1 MVESIWFVI
10 VLILLAAVSVA
21 LILMIVLYGDVRET
35 GRESRT
41 QYLAPNYSQ
50 SAGFRLTA
58 YPNNELVILQRYWL
72 IDESIAALD
81 YSIVPGR
88 FMTLFVAKQGKMR
101 FPDNYYA
108 DAFESVEQYDISG
121 LTVTQSQKA
130 GRRAA
135 VYWAQDGFEYL
146 IYSEEP
152 EMNMMNGLAYY
163 FVNNTRAENS

>member
-1 MVESIWFVI
+1 MVEAIWFVI
-10 VLILLAAVSVA
+10 ALVMLAVVSVA
-21 LILMIVLYGDVRET
+21 LILMIVLQCDVKAT
-35 GRESRT
+35 GRETRT
-41 QYLAPNYSQ
+41 QYLSPNYSQ

-58 YPNNELVILQRYWL
+58 YPNNELIILQRYWL

-81 YSIVPGR
+81 YTIVPGR
-88 FMTLFVAKQGKMR
+88 FMTLFIARSGRMR

-108 DAFESVEQYDISG
+108 DAFESVEQYDING

-135 VYWAQDGFEYL
+135 VYWARGDFEYL

-152 EMNMMNGLAYY
+152 EMNMMNGLAVY
-163 FVNNTRAENS
+163 FVNNTRAERS

>member
-21 LILMIVLYGDVRET
+21 LILMIVLQTEVRASARDT
-35 GRESRT
+35 RT
-41 QYLAPNYSQ
+41 QYLAPNYTD

-58 YPNNELVILQRYWL
+58 YPDNELVILQRYWL
-72 IDESIAALD
+72 INESIAALD
-81 YSIVPGR
+81 YTIVPGR
-88 FMTLFVAKQGKMR
+88 FMTLFIAKRGKLR

-130 GRRAA
+130 GRRSAA
-135 VYWAQDGFEYL
+135 YWTRGDFEYL

-152 EMNMMNGLAYY
+152 EMNMINGLAYY
-163 FVNNTRAENS
+163 FVNNTRAEKS

>member
-1 MVESIWFVI
+1 MATIR
-10 VLILLAAVSVA
+10 LLQR
-21 LILMIVLYGDVRET
+21 DVKAT
-35 GRESRT
+35 GRETRT
-41 QYLAPNYSQ
+41 QYLSPNYSQ

-58 YPNNELVILQRYWL
+58 YPNNELIILQRYWL

-81 YSIVPGR
+81 YTIVPGR
-88 FMTLFVAKQGKMR
+88 FMTLFIARRGRMR

-108 DAFESVEQYDISG
+108 DAFESVEQYDING

-135 VYWAQDGFEYL
+135 VYWARGDFEYL

-152 EMNMMNGLAYY
+152 EMNMMNGLAVY
-163 FVNNTRAENS
+163 FDNNTRAERS

>member
-10 VLILLAAVSVA
+10 ALVLLAVVSVA
-21 LILMIVLYGDVRET
+21 LILMIVLRADAGVS
-35 GRESRT
+35 GRDTRT
-41 QYLAPNYSQ
+41 QYLSPNYSD

-72 IDESIAALD
+72 INESIAALD
-81 YSIVPGR
+81 YNIVPGR
-88 FMTLFVAKQGKMR
+88 FMTLFIAKRGKMR

-108 DAFESVEQYDISG
+108 DAFESVEQYDIAG

-135 VYWAQDGFEYL
+135 VYWTRGDFEYL

-163 FVNNTRAENS
+163 FVNNTRAEDS

>member
-1 MVESIWFVI
+1 MVEAIWFVI
-10 VLILLAAVSVA
+10 AMVMLAVVSVA
-21 LILMIVLYGDVRET
+21 LILMIVLQRDVKAT
-35 GRESRT
+35 GRETRT
-41 QYLAPNYSQ
+41 QYLSPNYSQ

-58 YPNNELVILQRYWL
+58 YPNNELIILQRYWL

-81 YSIVPGR
+81 YTIVPGR
-88 FMTLFVAKQGKMR
+88 FMTLFIARRGRMR

-108 DAFESVEQYDISG
+108 DAFESVEQYDING

-135 VYWAQDGFEYL
+135 VYWARGDFEYL

-152 EMNMMNGLAYY
+152 EMNMMNGLAVY
-163 FVNNTRAENS
+163 FVNNTRAERS

>member
-21 LILMIVLYGDVRET
+21 LVLMIVLYGDMRET
-35 GRESRT
+35 GRETRT
-41 QYLAPNYSQ
+41 QYLTPNYSQ

-58 YPNNELVILQRYWL
+58 YPNNELVILLRYWL

-108 DAFESVEQYDISG
+108 DAFESVEQYEISG

>member
-1 MVESIWFVI
+1 MVEAIWFVI
-10 VLILLAAVSVA
+10 ALIMLAVVSVA
-21 LILMIVLYGDVRET
+21 LILMIVLQHDVKAT
-35 GRESRT
+35 GRETRT
-41 QYLAPNYSQ
+41 QYLSPNYSQ

-58 YPNNELVILQRYWL
+58 YPNNELIILQRYWL

-81 YSIVPGR
+81 YTIVPGR
-88 FMTLFVAKQGKMR
+88 FMTLFIARRGRMR

-108 DAFESVEQYDISG
+108 DAFESVEQYDING

-135 VYWAQDGFEYL
+135 VYWARGDFEYL

-152 EMNMMNGLAYY
+152 EMNMMNGLAVY
-163 FVNNTRAENS
+163 FVNNTRAERS

>member
-10 VLILLAAVSVA
+10 ALILLAVVSVA
-21 LILMIVLYGDVRET
+21 LILMIVLRADAGVS
-35 GRESRT
+35 GRDTRT
-41 QYLAPNYSQ
+41 QYLSPNYSD

-72 IDESIAALD
+72 INESIAALD
-81 YSIVPGR
+81 YNIVPGR
-88 FMTLFVAKQGKMR
+88 FMTLFIAKRGKMR

-108 DAFESVEQYDISG
+108 DAFESVEQYDIAG

-130 GRRAA
+130 GRRTA
-135 VYWAQDGFEYL
+135 VYWTRGDFEYL

-163 FVNNTRAENS
+163 FVNNTRAEDS

>member
-1 MVESIWFVI
+1 MVEAIWFVI
-10 VLILLAAVSVA
+10 ALVMLAVVSVA
-21 LILMIVLYGDVRET
+21 LILMIVLQRDIKAT
-35 GRESRT
+35 GRETRT
-41 QYLAPNYSQ
+41 QYLSPNYSQ

-58 YPNNELVILQRYWL
+58 YPNNELIILQRYWL

-81 YSIVPGR
+81 YTIVPGR
-88 FMTLFVAKQGKMR
+88 FMTLFIARRGRMR

-108 DAFESVEQYDISG
+108 DTFESVEQYDING

-135 VYWAQDGFEYL
+135 VYWARGDFEYL

-152 EMNMMNGLAYY
+152 EMNMMNGLAVY
-163 FVNNTRAENS
+163 FVNNTRAERS

>member
-21 LILMIVLYGDVRET
+21 LILMIVLQADTKAATRD
-35 GRESRT
+35 SRT
-41 QYLAPNYSQ
+41 QYLTPNYSE

-58 YPNNELVILQRYWL
+58 YPNNELVILQRLWL
-72 IDESIAALD
+72 IDQSIGALD

-88 FMTLFVAKQGKMR
+88 FMTLFIAKRGRMR

-108 DAFESVEQYDISG
+108 DAFESVEQYDIDG
-121 LTVTQSQKA
+121 ITVTQSQKA

-135 VYWAQDGFEYL
+135 VYWTRGDFEYL

-163 FVNNTRAENS
+163 FVYNTRAEQS

>member
-1 MVESIWFVI
+1 MVEAIWFVI
-10 VLILLAAVSVA
+10 ALIMLAVVSVA
-21 LILMIVLYGDVRET
+21 LILMIVLQRDVKAT
-35 GRESRT
+35 GRETRT
-41 QYLAPNYSQ
+41 QYLSPNYSQ

-58 YPNNELVILQRYWL
+58 YPNNELIILQRYWL

-81 YSIVPGR
+81 YTIVPGR
-88 FMTLFVAKQGKMR
+88 FMTLFIARLGRMR

-108 DAFESVEQYDISG
+108 DAFESVEQYDING

-135 VYWAQDGFEYL
+135 VYWARGDFEYL

-152 EMNMMNGLAYY
+152 EMNMMNGLAVY
-163 FVNNTRAENS
+163 FVNNTRAERS

>member
-41 QYLAPNYSQ
+41 QYPVPNYSQ
-50 SAGFRLTA
+50 SAGFRLTS

>member
-10 VLILLAAVSVA
+10 VLILLAVVSVA
-21 LILMIVLYGDVRET
+21 LILMIVLRADAGVS
-35 GRESRT
+35 GRDTRT
-41 QYLAPNYSQ
+41 QYLSPNYSD

-72 IDESIAALD
+72 INESIAALD
-81 YSIVPGR
+81 YNIVPGR
-88 FMTLFVAKQGKMR
+88 FMTLFIAKRGKMR

-135 VYWAQDGFEYL
+135 VYWTRGDFEYL

-163 FVNNTRAENS
+163 FVNNTRAEES

>member
-1 MVESIWFVI
+1 MVEAIWFVI
-10 VLILLAAVSVA
+10 ALVMLAVVSVA
-21 LILMIVLYGDVRET
+21 LILMIVLQRDVKAT
-35 GRESRT
+35 GRETRT
-41 QYLAPNYSQ
+41 QYLSPNYSQ

-58 YPNNELVILQRYWL
+58 YPNNELIILQRYWL

-81 YSIVPGR
+81 YTIVPGR
-88 FMTLFVAKQGKMR
+88 FMTPFNARRGRMR

-108 DAFESVEQYDISG
+108 DAFESVEQYDING

-135 VYWAQDGFEYL
+135 VYWARGDFEYL

-152 EMNMMNGLAYY
+152 EMNMMNGLAVY
-163 FVNNTRAENS
+163 FVNNTRAERS

>member
-1 MVESIWFVI
+1 MVEAIWFVI
-10 VLILLAAVSVA
+10 ALIMLAVVSVA
-21 LILMIVLYGDVRET
+21 LILMIVLQRDVKAT
-35 GRESRT
+35 GRDTRT
-41 QYLAPNYSQ
+41 QYLSPNYSQ

-58 YPNNELVILQRYWL
+58 YPNNELIILQRYWL

-81 YSIVPGR
+81 YTIVPGR
-88 FMTLFVAKQGKMR
+88 FMTLFIARRGRMR

-108 DAFESVEQYDISG
+108 DAFESVEQYDING

-135 VYWAQDGFEYL
+135 VYWARGDFEYL

-152 EMNMMNGLAYY
+152 EMNMMNGLAVY
-163 FVNNTRAENS
+163 FVNNTRAERS

>member
-41 QYLAPNYSQ
+41 QYLVPNYSQ

>member
-10 VLILLAAVSVA
+10 VLILLAVVSVA
-21 LILMIVLYGDVRET
+21 LILMIVLRADAGVS
-35 GRESRT
+35 GRDTRT
-41 QYLAPNYSQ
+41 QYLSPNYSD

-72 IDESIAALD
+72 INESIAALD

-88 FMTLFVAKQGKMR
+88 FMTLFIAKRGKMR

-135 VYWAQDGFEYL
+135 VYWTRGDFEYL

-163 FVNNTRAENS
+163 FVNNTRAEES